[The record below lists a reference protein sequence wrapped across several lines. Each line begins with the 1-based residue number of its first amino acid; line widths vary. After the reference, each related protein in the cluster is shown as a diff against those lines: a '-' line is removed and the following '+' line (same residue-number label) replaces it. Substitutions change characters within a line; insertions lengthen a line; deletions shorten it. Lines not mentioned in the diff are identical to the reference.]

1 MSETYL
7 SLNDFY
13 EFKHVRTLK
22 NRLSNLSQ
30 KKKLTLFYLNK
41 AMLAKE
47 YVKTNLSCDC
57 TEFGICN
64 QFIRRIKKQY
74 PFNGTRYLINKIQRW
89 QRRKKVLKRFKAA
102 INAILF
108 ILSYKVET
116 IKKFRKRMHILKA
129 MRNLTTIKKSQITV
143 FNHQQHKPIISIPQ
157 SRQSL
162 RIKTT
167 PDDETFFHHTANSA
181 REPRKSQVSLYMDK
195 MLKDVIP
202 KFVAHLKPLSYL
214 NQKLIKQNSAKSI
227 TQASFSQFNNLQVQS
242 NLQRFPTVHVESIA
256 NNQYKM
262 NNKDLLKLIDSLKVR
277 HRIIRCKK

>member
-13 EFKHVRTLK
+13 EMKHVRTLK

-30 KKKLTLFYLNK
+30 KKKLTQFYLNK
-41 AMLAKE
+41 AMLEKE
-47 YVKTNLSCDC
+47 YIKTNLSCDC
-57 TEFGICN
+57 TECGKCN
-64 QFIRRIKKQY
+64 QFIRTIKKQY
-74 PFNGTRYLINKIQRW
+74 PFNGTRW
-89 QRRKKVLKRFKAA
+89 QKRKRVLKRFKAA
-102 INAILF
+102 INAIIF

-129 MRNLTTIKKSQITV
+129 MRNLTTVKKSQITAST
-143 FNHQQHKPIISIPQ
+143 HQQHYPIISIPQ

-167 PDDETFFHHTANSA
+167 PDDETFYRHTATSG

-214 NQKLIKQNSAKSI
+214 NQKLIKQNNAKSI
-227 TQASFSQFNNLQVQS
+227 TQASFSHFNYLQVQS
-242 NLQRFPTVHVESIA
+242 NSQRLPTVHVESIV